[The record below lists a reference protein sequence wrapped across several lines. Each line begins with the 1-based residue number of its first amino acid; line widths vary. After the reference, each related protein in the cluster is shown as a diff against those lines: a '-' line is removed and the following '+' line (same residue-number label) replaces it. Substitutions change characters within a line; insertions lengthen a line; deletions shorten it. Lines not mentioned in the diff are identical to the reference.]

1 MILDIRYHIASL
13 VAVFLALGLG
23 ILIGA
28 SILDEGRLIESQEQL
43 IAGLERRFDSLQG
56 ERNLLE
62 AKIALLKTE
71 LEEQNSLLAALE
83 TPLVEGALEGK
94 TVTLVYGSPEWQE
107 YYQMAINELLLQSGA
122 EVVGKELLTEFLP
135 ISVDLSLSGGE
146 SALDDASKSPVS
158 IDNFPLE
165 LRALVKGDGGLL
177 SGRRPAGQALKDRA
191 DMLVLVGPGGEHTAP
206 WEKKLIEEAALMG
219 MPVAVVGTQDM
230 EGVLTEFA
238 TIGALAIDSL
248 DSVVGRVGLIRGLL
262 WGSSGYYGSGKE
274 AVGLLPQPQR

>member
-83 TPLVEGALEGK
+83 TPLVERALEGK
-94 TVTLVYGSPEWQE
+94 TVTLVYGSP
-107 YYQMAINELLLQSGA
+107 SGRNTIRWPSTNCCFNL
-122 EVVGKELLTEFLP
+122 EQRVGKELLTVSANQCE
-135 ISVDLSLSGGE
+135 SLLVWWG
-146 SALDDASKSPVS
+146 SALDDAS
-158 IDNFPLE
+158 N
-165 LRALVKGDGGLL
+165 
-177 SGRRPAGQALKDRA
+177 
-191 DMLVLVGPGGEHTAP
+191 
-206 WEKKLIEEAALMG
+206 
-219 MPVAVVGTQDM
+219 
-230 EGVLTEFA
+230 
-238 TIGALAIDSL
+238 
-248 DSVVGRVGLIRGLL
+248 
-262 WGSSGYYGSGKE
+262 
-274 AVGLLPQPQR
+274 LPIY

>member
-1 MILDIRYHIASL
+1 
-13 VAVFLALGLG
+13 
-23 ILIGA
+23 
-28 SILDEGRLIESQEQL
+28 
-43 IAGLERRFDSLQG
+43 
-56 ERNLLE
+56 
-62 AKIALLKTE
+62 
-71 LEEQNSLLAALE
+71 
-83 TPLVEGALEGK
+83 
-94 TVTLVYGSPEWQE
+94 
-107 YYQMAINELLLQSGA
+107 MAINETAASIWSRGGGQGSSNRVSA
-122 EVVGKELLTEFLP
+122 NQCRSLP
-135 ISVDLSLSGGE
+135 VWWE
-146 SALDDASKSPVS
+146 SALMMLQSPVS
-158 IDNFPLE
+158 IDNSLE